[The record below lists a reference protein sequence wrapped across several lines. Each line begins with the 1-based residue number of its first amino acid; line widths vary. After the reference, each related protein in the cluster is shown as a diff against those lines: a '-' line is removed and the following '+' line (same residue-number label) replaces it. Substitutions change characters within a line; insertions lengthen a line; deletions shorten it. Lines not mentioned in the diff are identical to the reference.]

1 VKQQR
6 KKLVHYNRRA
16 PEMDA
21 PILSSPAE
29 KSAAFIDFRVVT
41 NLGTKVLAD
50 MLTID
55 EIFRRC
61 SNPKVERLETEVY
74 G

>member
-1 VKQQR
+1 
-6 KKLVHYNRRA
+6 
-16 PEMDA
+16 MDA
-21 PILSSPAE
+21 SILSSLAE

-55 EIFRRC
+55 EIARGR
-61 SNPKVERLETEVY
+61 SNPKVERLKTEVY